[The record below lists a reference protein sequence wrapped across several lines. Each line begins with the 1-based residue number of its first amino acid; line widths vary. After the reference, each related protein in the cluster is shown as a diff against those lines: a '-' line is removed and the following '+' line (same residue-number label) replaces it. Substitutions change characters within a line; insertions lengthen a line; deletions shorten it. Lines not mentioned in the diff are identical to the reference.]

1 MLHEGSNLQIK
12 LYKDKNLLH
21 GSRGKNWNTEAEQ
34 KQVVTPKDM
43 YKLVLKSG
51 EPVNSTLAKW
61 GEYDLNASLIQREA
75 ELAEKLTAQKGVVSM
90 GDFKDKEDTPTVL
103 GKTVGKTE
111 EDLF

>member
-12 LYKDKNLLH
+12 LYKDKSILK
-21 GSRGKNWNTEAEQ
+21 GSRGDTWRTEAEQ

-51 EPVNSTLAKW
+51 EPVSSTLAKW

-75 ELAEKLTAQKGVVSM
+75 ELNEKLTAQKMRVSM
-90 GDFKDKEDTPTVL
+90 GDFKDKGETPPVSQRETVR
-103 GKTVGKTE
+103 KE